1 MEHVISNSYTCIWS
15 KVWSVS
21 QLCTSGIWSWH
32 DTKLLHTILRLQSH
46 LYQYSNSS
54 YAARW
59 FAPLLHFWY
68 SVFEITSQPI
78 WDPSALANSPFDHF
92 SRRRRYHQC
101 PDWDQTFSKGSFTS
115 LLKLSNKSTF
125 NVRARRTKLSFYCRI
140 QGILWFLLFFH
151 TFFTNF
157 FESVFLKVYFSEVY
171 FVITPIYALYIVTS

>member
-1 MEHVISNSYTCIWS
+1 ML
-15 KVWSVS
+15 
-21 QLCTSGIWSWH
+21 QLCASVEINTSKI
-32 DTKLLHTILRLQSH
+32 
-46 LYQYSNSS
+46 
-54 YAARW
+54 
-59 FAPLLHFWY
+59 
-68 SVFEITSQPI
+68 EITSLPI
-78 WDPSALANSPFDHF
+78 SDPSALANSPLDHF

-157 FESVFLKVYFSEVY
+157 FEIVFLKLYFSEV
-171 FVITPIYALYIVTS
+171 FVLISHQSTLYTLWPHRMKTNISHLHIMMISSINHTYKGPVKTSVLVSPFNGPIVELTDQ